1 MPRVHA
7 GLARGAVPGVGLC
20 GARAVRPRKAP
31 GGTPDRLQ
39 HLAVLRRGGATV
51 ATVAKMASNKKRIA
65 ELRAR
70 FEKSDTL
77 QEKAKV

>member
-1 MPRVHA
+1 MS
-7 GLARGAVPGVGLC
+7 
-20 GARAVRPRKAP
+20 
-31 GGTPDRLQ
+31 
-39 HLAVLRRGGATV
+39 TV
-51 ATVAKMASNKKRIA
+51 ATVAKLAGNKERIA